1 MIVTTLII
9 LTKTFCQFCQGKM
22 NYLER
27 FFFPLLYNDWLFQ
40 CIRQIV
46 EGFDCQI
53 HFIVESVFASVAKS
67 RT

>member
-9 LTKTFCQFCQGKM
+9 LTKTFCQFCQSKM
-22 NYLER
+22 NYLES
-27 FFFPLLYNDWLFQ
+27 FFSLLYNDWLFQ

-53 HFIVESVFASVAKS
+53 HFIVESVFASVVKS